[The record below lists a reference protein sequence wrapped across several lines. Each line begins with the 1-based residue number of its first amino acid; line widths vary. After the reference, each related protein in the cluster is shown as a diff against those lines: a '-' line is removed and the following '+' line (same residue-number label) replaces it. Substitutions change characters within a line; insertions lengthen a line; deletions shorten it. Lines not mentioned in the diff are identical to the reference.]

1 MRKISYSL
9 VVFLLC
15 ACGSGK
21 DATEQ
26 AIQESVDSIQV
37 ETPEISEDVI
47 ADIIQQIPS
56 PLEISVLLKESG
68 SAYDKSILN

>member
-1 MRKISYSL
+1 MRNLCFSL
-9 VVFLLC
+9 VVLLLY
-15 ACGSGK
+15 ACGPNK
-21 DATEQ
+21 DAAEQ
-26 AIQESVDSIQV
+26 AILDSVDSIAV

-68 SAYDKSILN
+68 SA